1 MSKSLIRTKMRQK
14 RKSLPKSIILKNS
27 KSIQNYI
34 NSKIN
39 LVSACK
45 IGYFS
50 PFENEPI
57 ITFDPKHH
65 IYLPKIEDKALE
77 FYENCS
83 KMQKNKYGIDEP
95 CNSNKIDLSELDII
109 IVPLLA
115 FNKNLYRVGFGGG
128 FYDKTLTKL
137 SNLTKRPK
145 IWGVGFSFQLTKENF
160 QENLDVRLDKII
172 TEQQIYERKN

>member
-1 MSKSLIRTKMRQK
+1 MSFKKNKYTVIKQAISKDLAAFVANYFLMQKQVYDTCRQA
-14 RKSLPKSIILKNS
+14 R
-27 KSIQNYI
+27 
-34 NSKIN
+34 
-39 LVSACK
+39 
-45 IGYFS
+45 YFS

-57 ITFDPKHH
+57 ISFGPKHQ

-77 FYENCS
+77 FYEESS

-95 CNSNKIDLSELDII
+95 NNSNKIDLAELNMIL
-109 IVPLLA
+109 VPFLA

-128 FYDKTLTKL
+128 FYDKTLCKL
-137 SNLTKRPK
+137 TNLTKRPK

-172 TEQQIYERKN
+172 TEQHIYE

>member
-14 RKSLPKSIILKNS
+14 RKSLPKSIILENS

-34 NSKIN
+34 NTKIDS
-39 LVSACK
+39 VSPCK

-57 ITFDPKHH
+57 ISFGPKHQ
-65 IYLPKIEDKALE
+65 IYLPKIEDKALD
-77 FYENCS
+77 FYEESS

-95 CNSNKIDLSELDII
+95 NNSNKIDLAELNMIL
-109 IVPLLA
+109 VPFLA

-128 FYDKTLTKL
+128 FYDKTLCKL

-145 IWGVGFSFQLTKENF
+145 IWGVGFSFQITKENF

-172 TEQQIYERKN
+172 TEQHIYE

>member
-14 RKSLPKSIILKNS
+14 RKSLPESIILENS

-34 NSKIN
+34 NNKIN
-39 LVSACK
+39 LASPCK

-57 ITFDPKHH
+57 ISFDSKHQ
-65 IYLPKIEDKALE
+65 IYLPKIEDKVLE
-77 FYENCS
+77 FYEES
-83 KMQKNKYGIDEP
+83 PKMQKNKYGIDEP
-95 CNSNKIDLSELDII
+95 SNSNKIDLAKLDII
-109 IVPLLA
+109 LVPFLA

-128 FYDKTLTKL
+128 FYDKTLCRL

-172 TEQQIYERKN
+172 TEQHIYE